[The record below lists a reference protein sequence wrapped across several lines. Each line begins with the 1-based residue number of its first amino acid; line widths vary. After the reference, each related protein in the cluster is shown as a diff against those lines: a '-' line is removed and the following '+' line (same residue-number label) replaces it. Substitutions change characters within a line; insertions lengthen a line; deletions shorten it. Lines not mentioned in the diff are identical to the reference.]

1 MNSITIVGNI
11 TKDAEIRYTQ
21 GGDAILGFSVADN
34 SGKDKTAIYWNCSL
48 FGKRA
53 ESLSPFIQKGGKVTV
68 IGTVSEEQFTDKNGN
83 ERKSMKVK
91 VSDIALQGG
100 KEQAEVQPRRASPAP
115 AAQAEIDDSDIPF

>member
-53 ESLSPFIQKGGKVTV
+53 ESLSPFIHKGGKVTV
-68 IGTVSEEQFTDKNGN
+68 VGTITEEQFTDKNGN
-83 ERKSMKVK
+83 DRKSMKVR

-100 KEQAEVQPRRASPAP
+100 KEQTEEKPARQAQP
-115 AAQAEIDDSDIPF
+115 QQDLTEDDIPF